1 MTTPAQRSA
10 RAALDAARPA
20 VARLDSSRSSEDLAA
35 DLIDVWQAVEA
46 ALRTLVGS
54 SALGGQALIRE
65 ARQRQMIS
73 FDQANGVAEFE
84 AVHVRLQ
91 DTSYRPN
98 PSDTAS
104 ARNAYLKLDAALMEG
119 ASQPAGYAAPSAS
132 VSSPT
137 APVPDAVVAAP
148 PVVRRQTPR
157 WLIPTIAAV
166 VVVLAVG
173 GFFMFRGTNG
183 GGSYAEGVDAYTKG
197 QREVATNAFNKAV
210 REDPKNPGPHI
221 YLARMAREVGNF
233 TLATSEL
240 TLALDADPNSSTALR
255 EMGANML
262 QQNNAEM
269 ARRFYV
275 RAIQTDPNDKTS
287 QGYLGCALIKLGRIQ
302 DATNFLNRAGQG
314 AWSSCV
320 ASATT
325 PPIGQVA
332 PGASI
337 PR

>member
-10 RAALDAARPA
+10 RAALDVARPS
-20 VARLDSSRSSEDLAA
+20 VARLDNSRSSEDLAA
-35 DLIDVWQAVEA
+35 DLIEVWDAVEA
-46 ALRTLVGS
+46 SLRTLVGTTT
-54 SALGGQALIRE
+54 LGGQALIRE
-65 ARQRQMIS
+65 ARQRQLIS

-84 AVHVRLQ
+84 AVHARLQ
-91 DTSYRPN
+91 DTSYRPTA
-98 PSDTAS
+98 SDTAS

-119 ASQPAGYAAPSAS
+119 AAQPMGYAPPSVVQTAAT
-132 VSSPT
+132 PT
-137 APVPDAVVAAP
+137 PTPDTVVVAP
-148 PVVRRQTPR
+148 TRRRPPR
-157 WLIPTIAAV
+157 WLIPTIAAAI
-166 VVVLAVG
+166 VVLGIA
-173 GFFMFRGTNG
+173 GFFIFRGNG
-183 GGSYAEGVDAYTKG
+183 NGSYAEGVDAYTKG

-240 TLALDADPNSSTALR
+240 TLALDADPNNATALR

-269 ARRFYV
+269 ARRFYI
-275 RAIQTDPNDKTS
+275 RAIQADPTDKVS
-287 QGYLGCALIKLGRIQ
+287 QGYLGCSLLRLNRIQ
-302 DATNFLNRAGQG
+302 EATNFLNRAGPG
-314 AWSSCV
+314 PWSSCV
-320 ASATT
+320 ATATQQN
-325 PPIGQVA
+325 PQVP

>member
-1 MTTPAQRSA
+1 MTSPAQRSA
-10 RAALDAARPA
+10 RAALDAARPS

-35 DLIDVWQAVEA
+35 DLIDVWDAVES
-46 ALRTLVGS
+46 ALRTLVGTS
-54 SALGGQALIRE
+54 TLTGQALIRE
-65 ARQRQMIS
+65 ARQRQLIS

-91 DTSYRPN
+91 DTSYRPT

-119 ASQPAGYAAPSAS
+119 AAQPIGYSAPISQTTTAAP
-132 VSSPT
+132 T
-137 APVPDAVVAAP
+137 PVADTVVVAP
-148 PVVRRQTPR
+148 TRSGPPR
-157 WLIPTIAAV
+157 WLIPTIAV
-166 VVVLAVG
+166 VVIVLAVG
-173 GFFMFRGTNG
+173 GFLMFRGG
-183 GGSYAEGVDAYTKG
+183 GGSAYAEGVAAYSRG

-210 REDPKNPGPHI
+210 RDEPKNPGPHI

-240 TLALDADPNSSTALR
+240 TLALNADPNNPTALR

-269 ARRFYV
+269 ARRFYI
-275 RAIQTDPNDKTS
+275 RAIQADPTDKVS
-287 QGYLGCALIKLGRIQ
+287 QGYLGCSLLKLGRIQ
-302 DATNFLNRAGQG
+302 EATTFLNRAGQG
-314 AWSSCV
+314 PWSSCI
-320 ASATT
+320 ASTT
-325 PPIGQVA
+325 QPTAQVP

>member
-1 MTTPAQRSA
+1 MTSPAQRSA
-10 RAALDAARPA
+10 RAALDVARPA

-35 DLIDVWQAVEA
+35 DLIDVWDAVES
-46 ALRTLVGS
+46 ALRTLVGTS
-54 SALGGQALIRE
+54 TLTGQALIRE
-65 ARQRQMIS
+65 ARQRQLIT

-91 DTSYRPN
+91 DTSYRPT

-119 ASQPAGYAAPSAS
+119 AQPPAYSAPISQTTAAPTPVQDTVVIA
-132 VSSPT
+132 PT
-137 APVPDAVVAAP
+137 RSGP
-148 PVVRRQTPR
+148 PR
-157 WLIPTIAAV
+157 WLIPTIAV
-166 VVVLAVG
+166 VVIVLGIG
-173 GFFMFRGTNG
+173 GFLMFRG
-183 GGSYAEGVDAYTKG
+183 GGSSAYSEGVAAYSSG
-197 QREVATNAFNKAV
+197 QREVATNAFNKAI

-240 TLALDADPNSSTALR
+240 TLALNADPNNPTALR

-269 ARRFYV
+269 ARRFYI
-275 RAIQTDPNDKTS
+275 RAIQADPSDKVS
-287 QGYLGCALIKLGRIQ
+287 QGYLGCALLRLNRIQ
-302 DATNFLNRAGQG
+302 EATTFLNRAGQG
-314 AWSSCV
+314 PWSSCI
-320 ASATT
+320 ATA
-325 PPIGQVA
+325 GQPNAQVP

>member
-35 DLIDVWQAVEA
+35 DLIEIWDAVEA
-46 ALRTLVGS
+46 ALRTLVGTTTLS
-54 SALGGQALIRE
+54 GQALIRE

-91 DTSYRPN
+91 DTSYRPT
-98 PSDTAS
+98 PSDTTS
-104 ARNAYLKLDAALMEG
+104 ARNAYLKLDAALMES
-119 ASQPAGYAAPSAS
+119 ASQPLGYGASSSAAAPPP
-132 VSSPT
+132 SPT
-137 APVPDAVVAAP
+137 APVADTVVTTP
-148 PVVRRQTPR
+148 VRRGTPR
-157 WLIPTIAAV
+157 WLIPAV
-166 VVVLAVG
+166 AVAVIVLGVG
-173 GFFMFRGTNG
+173 GFFMFRSGG
-183 GGSYAEGVDAYTKG
+183 GGSYAQGVDAYTKG

-240 TLALDADPNSSTALR
+240 TLALDVDPNNSTALR

-275 RAIQTDPNDKTS
+275 RAIQADPSDKTS
-287 QGYLGCALIKLGRIQ
+287 QGYLGCALLRLGRIQ
-302 DATNFLNRAGQG
+302 DATTFLNRAGTG
-314 AWSSCV
+314 PWSSCV
-320 ASATT
+320 ASAAQ
-325 PPIGQVA
+325 PAAPQVP